1 MNDLYEITDITDIT
15 EARMHV
21 YNLLRRIYA
30 NGPTME
36 FTNNLGDGM
45 FEYLSDVESI
55 REGSRMVSMACR
67 EVRNE
72 KDIDGLHVEYA
83 SLFLFGKM
91 PAPPYE
97 SVYLGEGG
105 CLMGEPAIA
114 VRGEY
119 QKEGLQVERLYS
131 VPDDHIA
138 IEFEFMSFLC
148 NRTLRALKDQ
158 DNNERDKLIKRQK
171 DFMEMHIVKWV
182 PSFCDSVIN
191 ATKNGFYRGSALL
204 TKGFVIEDSR
214 LLTEICDMFE
224 VQN

>member
-1 MNDLYEITDITDIT
+1 MNDLYEITDIT

-30 NGPTME
+30 AGPTLE
-36 FTNNLGDGM
+36 FTSNLGNAM
-45 FEYLSDVESI
+45 LEYLSDVESI
-55 REGSRMVSMACR
+55 REGSRIVSMACR
-67 EVRNE
+67 KVQNE
-72 KDIDGLHVEYA
+72 KDLDSLHVEFA

-148 NRTLRALKDQ
+148 NKALCALKNQ
-158 DNNERDKLIKRQK
+158 DNNEAGKLMKKQK
-171 DFMEMHIVKWV
+171 DFMEMHIAKWV
-182 PSFCDSVIN
+182 PSFCYSVLN
-191 ATKNGFYRGSALL
+191 ATKNGFYSGAALL

-214 LLTEICDMFE
+214 LLTELCDMFE
-224 VQN
+224 IQN

>member
-1 MNDLYEITDITDIT
+1 MNDLYEITEITEIT

-30 NGPTME
+30 AGPTME
-36 FTNNLGDGM
+36 FINNLANGM
-45 FEYLSDVESI
+45 LEYLSDVENI
-55 REGSRMVSMACR
+55 REGLRMLSMACR
-67 EVRNE
+67 EVQNE
-72 KDIDGLHVEYA
+72 KDLDGLHVEFA

-148 NRTLRALKDQ
+148 NKALSALENQ
-158 DNNERDKLIKRQK
+158 DNNEADKLMKKQK
-171 DFMEMHIVKWV
+171 DFMDMHIAKWV
-182 PSFCDSVIN
+182 PSFCDSVLN
-191 ATKNGFYRGSALL
+191 ATKNGFYGGIALF
-204 TKGFVIEDSR
+204 TKGFIIEDSR
-214 LLTEICDMFE
+214 FLTDVI
-224 VQN
+224 

>member
-1 MNDLYEITDITDIT
+1 MNYLYEIAEIT

-30 NGPTME
+30 AGPTME
-36 FTNNLGDGM
+36 FINSLANGM
-45 FEYLSDVESI
+45 LEYLSDVESI
-55 REGSRMVSMACR
+55 REGLRMLSMACR

-72 KDIDGLHVEYA
+72 KDLDGLHVEFA

-138 IEFEFMSFLC
+138 IEFEFMSLLC
-148 NRTLRALKDQ
+148 KKTLSALKDK
-158 DNNERDKLIKRQK
+158 DNNKVDKLIKKQE
-171 DFMEMHIVKWV
+171 DFMEIHIGKWV
-182 PSFCDSVIN
+182 PSFCDSVLN
-191 ATKNGFYRGSALL
+191 ATKNGFYGGIALF
-204 TKGFVIEDSR
+204 TKGFIIEDSR
-214 LLTEICDMFE
+214 FLTELYDMSE
-224 VQN
+224 VKK